1 LNEFLKGVKTER
13 CPIVLTQEQCETLA
27 ALDRFNELEEH
38 SSYDTLKGT
47 YVAPKKEE
55 ETSVKPEPKKEAVKP
70 SGVIVPKKQK
80 GTSKAATTNNMSSP
94 TKALEKKDSKITG
107 STE

>member
-1 LNEFLKGVKTER
+1 MNEFLNGVKTER

-38 SSYDTLKGT
+38 SSYGTRKGT

-55 ETSVKPEPKKEAVKP
+55 ETSVKPEPKKEAAKP

-80 GTSKAATTNNMSSP
+80 ETSKAAAANNVSSP
-94 TKALEKKDSKITG
+94 TKALEKKDSKIIG

>member
-1 LNEFLKGVKTER
+1 MNEFLNGVKTER

-27 ALDRFNELEEH
+27 ALDRFNELGEH
-38 SSYDTLKGT
+38 SSYGTRKST

-55 ETSVKPEPKKEAVKP
+55 KTSVKPEQKKKRTLKPKKKP
-70 SGVIVPKKQK
+70 KRNIK
-80 GTSKAATTNNMSSP
+80 GCHNEYMSSP